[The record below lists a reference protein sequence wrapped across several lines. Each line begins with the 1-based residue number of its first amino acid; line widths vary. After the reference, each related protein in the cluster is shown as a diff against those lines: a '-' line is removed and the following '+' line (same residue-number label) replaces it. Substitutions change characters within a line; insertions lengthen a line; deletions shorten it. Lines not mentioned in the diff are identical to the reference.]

1 MTGPTRSA
9 ETAPN
14 EHAHAALSDEALM
27 RRIATGDHLAM
38 RTLYARH
45 STLVFRFAHRLLG
58 DSTSAEDVRAEVF
71 LAVWRQ
77 AGRFEAR
84 CSVSTW
90 LLAITRNK
98 ALSSLR
104 RTREVY
110 LDAKA
115 AALVPDPAD
124 DAEINVLK
132 KDRDDILR
140 RTVGR
145 LPTKQAEVIDLVLPR
160 QVDCRGRAD
169 PRHSGKHREDA
180 NAPCTQEA
188 RHMARGRAP
197 HRRAGAGGLA
207 ALAGRASD
215 AASAEESGEKY
226 HRIAPLLPNGCGA
239 ILSM

>member
-45 STLVFRFAHRLLG
+45 STLLFRFAHRLLG

-110 LDAKA
+110 LDAEA

-124 DAEINVLK
+124 DAETNVLK

-140 RTVGR
+140 RATGR
-145 LPTKQAEVIDLVLPR
+145 LPRKQAEVIDLVYY
-160 QVDCRGRAD
+160 
-169 PRHSGKHREDA
+169 HGKSIAEVAQILGIPENTVKTRMHH
-180 NAPCTQEA
+180 A
-188 RHMARGRAP
+188 RKR
-197 HRRAGAGGLA
+197 LA
-207 ALAGRASD
+207 AWLEVEHLIDPPVQAG
-215 AASAEESGEKY
+215 
-226 HRIAPLLPNGCGA
+226 
-239 ILSM
+239 